1 MNIMKFVIE
10 KSVFIKG
17 MSKIQGI
24 TSRKTDFPIT
34 ASALIRA
41 QGMNISIYATD
52 LETAF
57 EGFYAADVETEGEV
71 AVFSKKLFEIIKDFP
86 SNFIQLERVEGK
98 MLKISASDEVTKAEY
113 HMLCT
118 DPDDF
123 TILTNIEDLVFH
135 EVDALILKEMIER
148 TLITGI
154 SDDER
159 AHLSGLYLEIPE
171 ENNSILRM
179 ISTDGHRLVKIDRTC
194 EIKVDIPMEKGI
206 LLSKKG
212 MSDLLKLIETGGQL
226 EIGFR
231 ENNFIAKKDE
241 ETLVSRLLEGD
252 FPDYREVI
260 PEPIDTRMKISKKTF
275 LSLMKRMT
283 ILSTDRFRAV
293 AFNIKTDRIE
303 ISATNPEIGDS
314 KEELPIDNNGAAF
327 EAAFN
332 PRFFI
337 ESLNEIEC
345 ETIILKMA
353 NEQTPCVMYGED
365 DPDFISVI
373 MPMTV

>member
-1 MNIMKFVIE
+1 MKFVIE
-10 KSVFIKG
+10 KTVFIKG
-17 MSKIQGI
+17 ISKIQGI

-41 QGMNISIYATD
+41 QGMNISVYATD
-52 LETAF
+52 LETGF
-57 EGFYAADVETEGEV
+57 EGFYGADVEIEGQV
-71 AVFSKKLFEIIKDFP
+71 AVLSKKLFEIIKDFP
-86 SNFIQLERVEGK
+86 SNYIQLETVEGK

-113 HMLCT
+113 HMLCA
-118 DPDDF
+118 DPDEF
-123 TILTNIEDLVFH
+123 TILTNIEDLVFN
-135 EVDALILKEMIER
+135 EVDALILKDMIEK

-171 ENNSILRM
+171 DNTNILRM
-179 ISTDGHRLVKIDRTC
+179 ISTDGHRLVKVDRTC

-212 MSDLLKLIETGGQL
+212 MSDLLKLLESGGQL

-252 FPDYREVI
+252 FPDYKEVI
-260 PEPIDTRMKISKKTF
+260 PELVETRMKLSKKTF
-275 LSLMKRMT
+275 VSLMKRMM
-283 ILSTDRFRAV
+283 ILSNDRFRAV
-293 AFNIKTDRIE
+293 VFNIKSDRIE
-303 ISATNPEIGDS
+303 VSATNPEIGDS
-314 KEELPIDNNGAAF
+314 KEEIPIDYNGDSF

-337 ESLNEIEC
+337 DSLNEITN

-353 NEQTPCVMYGED
+353 NEKEPCVIYGED

-373 MPMTV
+373 MPMTI

>member
-1 MNIMKFVIE
+1 MKFVIE
-10 KSVFIKG
+10 KTVFIKG
-17 MSKIQGI
+17 ISKIQGI

-34 ASALIRA
+34 ASVLIRA
-41 QGMNISIYATD
+41 QGMNVSVYATD
-52 LETAF
+52 LETGF
-57 EGFYAADVETEGEV
+57 EGFYQADVEIEGQV
-71 AVFSKKLFEIIKDFP
+71 AVLSKKLFEIIKDFP
-86 SNFIQLERVEGK
+86 SNFIQLETVEGK

-113 HMLCT
+113 HMLCA
-118 DPDDF
+118 DPDEF
-123 TILTNIEDLVFH
+123 TILTNIDDLVFN
-135 EVDALILKEMIER
+135 EVDALILKEMIEK

-171 ENNSILRM
+171 DNTNILRM
-179 ISTDGHRLVKIDRTC
+179 ISTDGHRLVKVDRTC

-212 MSDLLKLIETGGQL
+212 MSDLVKLLESGGQL

-231 ENNFIAKKDE
+231 ENNFIAKKED

-275 LSLMKRMT
+275 LSLMKRMM
-283 ILSTDRFRAV
+283 ILSNDRFRAV
-293 AFNIKTDRIE
+293 VFNIKSDRIE

-314 KEELPIDNNGAAF
+314 KEEIPIDYNGESF

-337 ESLNEIEC
+337 DSLNEITC
-345 ETIILKMA
+345 ETILLKMA
-353 NEQTPCVMYGED
+353 NAKEPCVMCGED

>member
-1 MNIMKFVIE
+1 MKFVIE
-10 KSVFIKG
+10 KTVFIKG
-17 MSKIQGI
+17 ISKIQGI

-41 QGMNISIYATD
+41 QGMNVSVYATD
-52 LETAF
+52 LETGF
-57 EGFYAADVETEGEV
+57 EGFYEADVEIEGQV
-71 AVFSKKLFEIIKDFP
+71 AVLSKKLFEIIKDFP
-86 SNFIQLERVEGK
+86 SNFIQLETVEGK
-98 MLKISASDEVTKAEY
+98 MLKISASDEVTKADY
-113 HMLCT
+113 HILCA
-118 DPDDF
+118 DPDEF
-123 TILTNIEDLVFH
+123 TILTAIDDLVFH
-135 EVDALILKEMIER
+135 ELDALVLKEMIEK

-154 SDDER
+154 TDDER

-171 ENNSILRM
+171 GNTNILRI
-179 ISTDGHRLVKIDRTC
+179 ISTDGHRLIKVDRIC

-212 MSDLLKLIETGGQL
+212 MSDLLKLLETGGQL

-231 ENNFIAKKDE
+231 ENNFVAKKDQ

-260 PEPIDTRMKISKKTF
+260 PDPIDTRMKTSKKTF
-275 LSLMKRMT
+275 LALMKRMM

-293 AFNIKTDRIE
+293 VFNIKSDRIE
-303 ISATNPEIGDS
+303 VSATNPEIGDS
-314 KEELPIDNNGAAF
+314 KEELPIDYNGECF

-337 ESLNEIEC
+337 DSLNEIQC
-345 ETIILKMA
+345 ETIIMKMA
-353 NEQTPCVMYGED
+353 NEKEPCVMHGED

-373 MPMTV
+373 MPMTI